1 MAESG
6 HSTDSLA
13 QKLLMRGGE
22 GGILKRQILFN
33 AVVITSV
40 GLAGVG
46 CQQSLET
53 GAATQTP
60 DAPARSAPTFRVDP
74 NWPELPA
81 QWRLGEVSSI
91 GIDAQDNAW
100 FLHRPWTLSADEA
113 HLAAP
118 QVLGFDSEG
127 NFLAGWGGAG
137 EGYEWP
143 QREHGLH
150 IDHQGFVW
158 LGGNN
163 CPTGNEPGLELVA
176 DDQVLKFTL
185 DGEFVMQIGRS
196 NASRGN
202 ADTVNLHEP
211 ADAVVH
217 PPTNELFVADGYGN
231 HRVAVFDADTGAFK
245 RMWGAF
251 GNAPEDDDQCP
262 YVFLESV
269 PDGPGPQQFSI
280 VHAIR
285 VSNDGMVYVADREN
299 RRVQVFTLDGQY
311 IDQILRRDAPFA
323 RNVALSPDP
332 EQQFLYVGGG
342 SGIMVFDRQSLDAL
356 TTIETTVGTGHHI
369 QTDSQGNLYI
379 AATGVGYER
388 LIFTGLSPISPK

>member
-1 MAESG
+1 
-6 HSTDSLA
+6 
-13 QKLLMRGGE
+13 MRHF
-22 GGILKRQILFN
+22 LSN
-33 AVVITSV
+33 VAVVSV
-40 GLAGVG
+40 TLPIAV
-46 CQQSLET
+46 SVLML
-53 GAATQTP
+53 TP
-60 DAPARSAPTFRVDP
+60 DASVPQTVARSVPTFRVDP
-74 NWPELPA
+74 DWPQVPP

-91 GIDAQDNAW
+91 AIDAQDNAW
-100 FLHRPWTLSADEA
+100 FLHRPWTISPDEA

-127 NFLAGWGGAG
+127 NFLKAWGGPG
-137 EGYEWP
+137 DGYEWP
-143 QREHGLH
+143 QREHGLQ
-150 IDHQGFVW
+150 IDYRGFVW

-163 CPTGNEPGLELVA
+163 CPANNEPGLEPVA

-185 DGEFVMQIGRS
+185 DGGFVMQIGRS

-251 GNAPEDDDQCP
+251 GNVPEDDDQCP
-262 YVFLESV
+262 YVFLDSV
-269 PDGPGPQQFSI
+269 SGGPGPQQFSI

-285 VSNDGMVYVADREN
+285 VSSDGMVYVADREN
-299 RRVQVFTLDGQY
+299 RRVQVFTIEGEY
-311 IDQILRRDAPFA
+311 IDQIIQRDAPFA
-323 RNVALSPDP
+323 RNLALSADP

-342 SGIMVFDRQSLDAL
+342 SGIMVFDRRSLDVL
-356 TTIETTVGTGHHI
+356 TTIDTMVGTGHQI

-379 AATGVGYER
+379 AATGVGFQR
-388 LIFTGLSPISPK
+388 LVFTGVSSTAE